1 MALAQ
6 ARIPRC
12 RKRIRV
18 TIKLGVLDQSPIG
31 RGETATDAIRH
42 STMLAK
48 RCEEL
53 GYHRYWVAEHHA
65 SDTLASS
72 SPEILITHLAAETR
86 RMRIGSGGVML
97 SHYSPYK
104 VAENFRLLEVLYPG
118 RIDLGVGRA
127 PGSDGLTAAAL
138 AYGNPL
144 GIEYYPAKV
153 KDMLAFVSGREPIT
167 EAFRNL
173 KATPVAKT
181 APQVWMLGS
190 SYDSAAYAARFGL
203 AYSHA
208 HFIAPQVAVEA
219 MRQYRQAFQPEQL
232 SSPYSSIG
240 VFAIVAEDPQRA
252 ELFLR
257 LRELTRMR
265 RDRGLRGPPPTLE
278 DAASHRFT
286 DEELRTMRGKRSRQI
301 VGTPEEVKRNI
312 EALAAESGAD
322 EAVVLTIT
330 PSFEDRLRS
339 YELLAEAFELQPNAA
354 QDARHL
360 SEPASSGEAATPAG
374 I

>member
-1 MALAQ
+1 MS
-6 ARIPRC
+6 
-12 RKRIRV
+12 IR
-18 TIKLGVLDQSPIG
+18 LGVLDQSPIG
-31 RGETATDAIRH
+31 RGEDAADAIAH
-42 STMLAK
+42 TTALAK

-72 SPEILITHLAAETR
+72 SPEILITRLAGETR

-153 KDMLAFVSGREPIT
+153 KDLLAFVSGREPLT

-173 KATPVAKT
+173 KATPKAT
-181 APQVWMLGS
+181 TTPEIWMLGS
-190 SYDSAAYAARFGL
+190 SFDSASYAARFGL

-208 HFIAPQVAVEA
+208 HFIAPQPAVEA
-219 MRQYRQAFQPEQL
+219 LRHYRNTFAPEHL
-232 SSPYSSIG
+232 ARPYSSIG
-240 VFAIVAEDPQRA
+240 VFAVAADSEAQAD
-252 ELFLR
+252 LFRR
-257 LRELTRMR
+257 LRELQRLR
-265 RDRGLRGPPPTLE
+265 RDRGLRGPAPTLE
-278 DAASHRFT
+278 EAAAHPFAET
-286 DEELRTMRGKRSRQI
+286 ELKAMRGKRSRNI
-301 VGTPEEVKRNI
+301 VGTADEVKASI
-312 EALAAESGAD
+312 EALAEESQAD
-322 EAVVLTIT
+322 EVIVLTIT
-330 PSFEDRLRS
+330 PSFEARLRS
-339 YELLAEAFELQPNAA
+339 YELLAAAFGIL
-354 QDARHL
+354 
-360 SEPASSGEAATPAG
+360 PAG
-374 I
+374 DD

>member
-1 MALAQ
+1 MSL
-6 ARIPRC
+6 R
-12 RKRIRV
+12 
-18 TIKLGVLDQSPIG
+18 LGVLDQSPIG
-31 RGETATDAIRH
+31 RGENAADAIAH
-42 STMLAK
+42 SATLAR
-48 RCEEL
+48 RCDEL

-72 SPEILITHLAAETR
+72 SPEILITRLAAETC

-153 KDMLAFVSGREPIT
+153 KDLLAFVSGREPLT

-173 KATPVAKT
+173 KATPAAET
-181 APQVWMLGS
+181 APEVWMLGS
-190 SYDSAAYAARFGL
+190 SFDSAAYAARFGL

-208 HFIAPQVAVEA
+208 HFIAPQPAVGA
-219 MRQYRQAFQPEQL
+219 LRQYRADFAPEHL
-232 SSPYSSIG
+232 DAPYSSIG
-240 VFAIVAEDPQRA
+240 VFAIVAEDGDKA
-252 ELFLR
+252 EGFLR
-257 LRELTRMR
+257 LRELQRIR
-265 RDRGLRGPPPTLE
+265 RDRGIRGPPPTLAE
-278 DAASHRFT
+278 AAAYPFT
-286 DEELRTMRGKRSRQI
+286 QADLESMHGKRSRQI
-301 VGTPEEVKRNI
+301 VGTASEVKGGI
-312 EALAAESGAD
+312 EELAAEAGAD
-322 EAVVLTIT
+322 EAIVLTIT

-339 YELLAEAFELQPNAA
+339 YELLAEAFGLA
-354 QDARHL
+354 
-360 SEPASSGEAATPAG
+360 
-374 I
+374 

>member
-1 MALAQ
+1 MT
-6 ARIPRC
+6 
-12 RKRIRV
+12 IR
-18 TIKLGVLDQSPIG
+18 LGVLDQSPIG
-31 RGETATDAIRH
+31 RGESAADAIAH
-42 STMLAK
+42 STALAK
-48 RCEEL
+48 RCDEL

-72 SPEILITHLAAETR
+72 SPEILITRLAAETR

-153 KDMLAFVSGREPIT
+153 KDLLAFVSGREPLT
-167 EAFRNL
+167 EAFQKL
-173 KATPVAKT
+173 KATPVAT
-181 APQVWMLGS
+181 TVPEVWMLGS
-190 SYDSAAYAARFGL
+190 SFDSAAYAARFGL

-208 HFIAPQVAVEA
+208 HFIAPQPAVDA
-219 MRQYRQAFQPEQL
+219 LRQYRDNFAPEHL
-232 SSPYSSIG
+232 SAPYSSIG
-240 VFAIVAEDPQRA
+240 VFAIVAEDEDRA

-278 DAASHRFT
+278 DAANYPFGDDDLQR
-286 DEELRTMRGKRSRQI
+286 MRGKRSRQI
-301 VGTPEEVKRNI
+301 VGTPSVVRQGIEE
-312 EALAAESGAD
+312 LATASGAD
-322 EAVVLTIT
+322 EVIVLTIT
-330 PSFEDRLRS
+330 PTFEDRLTS
-339 YELLAEAFELQPNAA
+339 YELLADAFGLANGN
-354 QDARHL
+354 
-360 SEPASSGEAATPAG
+360 EPG
-374 I
+374 

>member
-1 MALAQ
+1 MP
-6 ARIPRC
+6 PRF
-12 RKRIRV
+12 
-18 TIKLGVLDQSPIG
+18 GVLDQSPIG
-31 RGETATDAIRH
+31 RGEDAADALRHTAA
-42 STMLAK
+42 LAK

-72 SPEILITHLAAETR
+72 SPEILITRLAAETR

-153 KDMLAFVSGREPIT
+153 KDLIAFVNGRKPLT
-167 EAFRNL
+167 EAFRDL
-173 KATPVAKT
+173 KATPAAAT
-181 APQVWMLGS
+181 APEVWMLGS
-190 SYDSAAYAARFGL
+190 SFDSAAYAARFGL

-208 HFIAPQVAVEA
+208 HFIAPQPAIEA
-219 MRQYRQAFQPEQL
+219 LQQYRRQFSPEHL
-232 SSPYSSIG
+232 TEPYSSIG
-240 VFAIVAEDPQRA
+240 VFVVVADDPERA
-252 ELFLR
+252 EQFRR
-257 LRELTRMR
+257 LRELQRLR

-278 DAASHRFT
+278 EAAAHPFT
-286 DEELRTMRGKRSRQI
+286 DAELEAMRSKRSRQI
-301 VGTPEEVKRNI
+301 VGTPAEVKAGLDN
-312 EALAAESGAD
+312 LVSESGAD
-322 EAVVLTIT
+322 EVVVLTIT
-330 PSFEDRLRS
+330 PSFEDRVRS
-339 YELLAEAFELQPNAA
+339 YELLAEAYGL
-354 QDARHL
+354 
-360 SEPASSGEAATPAG
+360 
-374 I
+374 

>member
-1 MALAQ
+1 MT
-6 ARIPRC
+6 
-12 RKRIRV
+12 IR
-18 TIKLGVLDQSPIG
+18 LGVLDQSPIG
-31 RGETATDAIRH
+31 RGESAADAIAH
-42 STMLAK
+42 STALAK
-48 RCEEL
+48 RCDEL

-72 SPEILITHLAAETR
+72 SPEILITRLAAETR

-153 KDMLAFVSGREPIT
+153 KDLLAFVSGREPLT
-167 EAFRNL
+167 EAFQKL
-173 KATPVAKT
+173 KATPVAT
-181 APQVWMLGS
+181 TVPEVWMLGS
-190 SYDSAAYAARFGL
+190 SFDSAAYAARFGL
-203 AYSHA
+203 PYSHA
-208 HFIAPQVAVEA
+208 HFIAPQPAVDA
-219 MRQYRQAFQPEQL
+219 LRQYRDNFAPEHL
-232 SSPYSSIG
+232 SAPYSSIG
-240 VFAIVAEDPQRA
+240 VFAIVAEDEDRA

-278 DAASHRFT
+278 DAANYPFGDDDLQR
-286 DEELRTMRGKRSRQI
+286 MRGKRSRQI
-301 VGTPEEVKRNI
+301 VGTPSVVRQGIEE
-312 EALAAESGAD
+312 LATESGAD
-322 EAVVLTIT
+322 EVIVLTIT
-330 PSFEDRLRS
+330 PTFEDRLTS
-339 YELLAEAFELQPNAA
+339 YELLADAFGLANGN
-354 QDARHL
+354 
-360 SEPASSGEAATPAG
+360 EPD
-374 I
+374 